1 MSPNSLEY
9 NIPVSKMFLKN
20 ILIFLLVIN
29 KSIDLLRSNNDILRA
44 WQNFRIHKRMDA
56 HFLQNARRGA

>member
-29 KSIDLLRSNNDILRA
+29 KSIDLLRSNNDILR
-44 WQNFRIHKRMDA
+44 
-56 HFLQNARRGA
+56 G